1 MTLTFGKFKGQ
12 ELSSTPKWY
21 QNWLAKQDWF
31 TMPSNQTANSLSTA
45 EKAFSKAHN
54 YAISANYSE
63 HSIDAMFD
71 AEQMLDDAFEHDR
84 KYFGMN
90 AETKQ
95 AQMDWEYAEI
105 VACNQVHDYYND

>member
-1 MTLTFGKFKGQ
+1 
-12 ELSSTPKWY
+12 
-21 QNWLAKQDWF
+21 
-31 TMPSNQTANSLSTA
+31 
-45 EKAFSKAHN
+45 
-54 YAISANYSE
+54 
-63 HSIDAMFD
+63 MFD